1 MSLNLLCTTKLGKC
15 KLTGPLRVFNMN
27 NELKCRFHDFAYL
40 PLPNIWV
47 FRIHSSIV
55 YYISQTEFHLIDH
68 IENLSM
74 YFNQNNTICV
84 IYVTEIFDKVGCYR
98 HMLLNNFTWYRHI
111 STQTIAAKIF
121 FLSQVS
127 CWVATNNVTDNCLY
141 D

>member
-27 NELKCRFHDFAYL
+27 NELKCWFHDFAYL

-47 FRIHSSIV
+47 FRIHSTIV

-74 YFNQNNTICV
+74 YFNHNNTICV

-98 HMLLNNFTWYRHI
+98 HMLYKILDCIDI
-111 STQTIAAKIF
+111 SARKQLPQKYFAYHRLVVELRQIM
-121 FLSQVS
+121 
-127 CWVATNNVTDNCLY
+127 
-141 D
+141 